1 MGFGTGG
8 LSRTATGRMPVR
20 TEKVNRMKNIEK
32 INPFKSTTQ
41 ITKFGNVT
49 TLITEKGISAHGSIA
64 YKGKTLLAN
73 YVYKDSDT
81 YHLVY
86 TTIDNDG
93 KIESFKDPD
102 GILPTL
108 FLSPDKEN
116 YVSIVPYHSDKELEI
131 SIPVFNR
138 GKTELPKGNRPFLG
152 DFIGTSHQF
161 SIFYDVDRW
170 SKSKPDKLLA
180 IEFKNGVIKKKQQAK
195 IGLPCNNKIF
205 ISNHEIHLLAKDEN
219 GWLHRLI
226 DEKGNAIRNRRLH
239 TKQSFYREI
248 ISLSFDGDSYLLS
261 EEDGKIIIEKIAID
275 GNSEPVELIDITD
288 PFFNTWRPVKISEN
302 TFVTRF
308 NGEFGNGWFTT
319 RNEQLL
325 EIFYSKG
332 LQGYRDLLSNDVW
345 LTDKGDLIISSINN
359 TTENAY
365 SVVFYPKTD
374 RGIRNNELVI
384 LNRSIEY

>member
-1 MGFGTGG
+1 
-8 LSRTATGRMPVR
+8 
-20 TEKVNRMKNIEK
+20 MKNIEK
-32 INPFKSTTQ
+32 INLFKSTTQ

-49 TLITEKGISAHGSIA
+49 TLITGVGISAHGSIA

-93 KIESFKDPD
+93 KIESFVEPD

-108 FLSPDKEN
+108 FLSPEKEN
-116 YVSIVPYHSDKELEI
+116 YVSVVPYHPDKELEI

-138 GKTELPKGNRPFLG
+138 EKTELPTGNRPFLG
-152 DFIGTSHQF
+152 DFIGTSNQF
-161 SIFYDVDRW
+161 SIFYDVDSW
-170 SKSKPDKLLA
+170 SKSKPDKLLV
-180 IEFKNGVIKKKQQAK
+180 IEFKNGVIKKKHQAK
-195 IGLPCNNKIF
+195 IGLPRNNKVF
-205 ISNHEIHLLAKDEN
+205 ISNHEIHLLAKDES
-219 GWLHRLI
+219 GWLHRQI
-226 DEKGNAIRNRRLH
+226 DEKGNEIRNRRIYTNQH
-239 TKQSFYREI
+239 FFREI
-248 ISLSFDGDSYLLS
+248 ISLSFDRDSYLLA
-261 EEDGKIIIEKIAID
+261 EEDGKIFMEKIAID
-275 GNSEPVELIDITD
+275 GNGEPIELMDITD
-288 PFFNTWRPVKISEN
+288 AFYNTWRPVKVSEN

-332 LQGYRDLLSNDVW
+332 QQGYRDLLTNDVW
-345 LTDKGDLIISSINN
+345 LTDKEDLNISSINK

-365 SVVFYPKTD
+365 SVVLYPKTD
-374 RGIRNNELVI
+374 RKIRNNELII
-384 LNRSIEY
+384 LNRSIK